1 MSETTATKKTA
12 APAKA
17 PAKKA
22 AAPAKAPA
30 KKAVPA
36 KKAPA
41 KKTKAVIAN
50 WRTDYKAGARVKVTR
65 RSGDPVPGRVTE
77 VIKKQTGHFIGVDIG
92 TKAAPNVMWAR
103 PSKVRGY

>member
-17 PAKKA
+17 PAKKV

-36 KKAPA
+36 KAPA
-41 KKTKAVIAN
+41 KKTKAVVAN
-50 WRTDYKAGARVKVTR
+50 FRTDYKAGARVKVTR
-65 RSGDPVPGRVTE
+65 RAGDPVPGRVTE